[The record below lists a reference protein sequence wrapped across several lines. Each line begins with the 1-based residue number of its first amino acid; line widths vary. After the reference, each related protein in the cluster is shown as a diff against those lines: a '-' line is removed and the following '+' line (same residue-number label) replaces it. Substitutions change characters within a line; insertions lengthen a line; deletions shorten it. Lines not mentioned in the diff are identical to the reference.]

1 MHAGPAISLPCNSRV
16 PMPFAADPNS
26 ACGQAIDFCDRFSPA
41 PFTISGR
48 HALTLAQPV
57 RSKERWPAKQQD
69 AGRPRF
75 PGRDTMSAVGVDT
88 GFDLAAA
95 ASGPNEISRRLE
107 SLPASAYL
115 WRLVILLSLGGCFEI
130 YDLFLTGYIAPG
142 LNRSG
147 LLTTT
152 TQAFFGF
159 SGIGAF
165 VAATFAGLF
174 VGTFFL
180 GFLADRFG
188 RRSIFTFALLGYTAA
203 SVAMACQ
210 TTSGGV
216 LLWRFIAG
224 IGIGVEIIT
233 IDAYITELVPSWMR
247 GRAFAINQAVMFTAV
262 PVVAALAWWLVPL
275 SPYEIDGWRWVV
287 LTGAAGSMVIWILRL
302 YVPESPLWL
311 ARHGRTEEAVE
322 ILRKLE
328 AAAGT
333 DAARPE
339 RMPDALSSRAEAK
352 AGFAELFK
360 PPYLSLVVLFM
371 VFNFCQAF
379 GFYGF
384 ANWVPTLLVEKG
396 ITVTKSLQYSF
407 IVAFAYPIAPLLA
420 ASFADRLERKWIIC
434 GACVAIIAFGMAFS
448 QFTEPALLIL
458 SGVMLTAANMT
469 MSYAYHAYQTEVF
482 PTSIRARSSGLVY
495 SMSRVSAT
503 FSGFI
508 VAYVLRE
515 GGVSGVF
522 GLITSAMVVVIVAIA
537 AFGPNVRGKPLDA

>member
-1 MHAGPAISLPCNSRV
+1 
-16 PMPFAADPNS
+16 
-26 ACGQAIDFCDRFSPA
+26 
-41 PFTISGR
+41 
-48 HALTLAQPV
+48 
-57 RSKERWPAKQQD
+57 
-69 AGRPRF
+69 
-75 PGRDTMSAVGVDT
+75 MSAVGIDT
-88 GFDLAAA
+88 DLDLAAA
-95 ASGPNEISRRLE
+95 RGGADEISRRLE
-107 SLPASAYL
+107 SLPASSYL

-147 LLTTT
+147 LLTTKT
-152 TQAFFGF
+152 EAFFGF

-188 RRSIFTFALLGYTAA
+188 RRSIFTYALLGYTAA
-203 SVAMACQ
+203 TVVMACQ

-216 LLWRFIAG
+216 LLWRFVAG

-233 IDAYITELVPSWMR
+233 IDAFITELVPSCMR
-247 GRAFAINQAVMFTAV
+247 GRAFAVNQAVMFIAV
-262 PVVAALAWWLVPL
+262 PIVAALAWWLVPL
-275 SPYEIDGWRWVV
+275 SPYGIDGWRWVV
-287 LTGAAGSMVIWILRL
+287 LLGAAASMVIWILRL

-311 ARHGRTEEAVE
+311 ARHGRTEEAFK
-322 ILRKLE
+322 ILATLE
-328 AAAGT
+328 SAGGAAPARQGRIAGKAPARAAAKVGYA
-333 DAARPE
+333 D
-339 RMPDALSSRAEAK
+339 
-352 AGFAELFK
+352 LFK

-371 VFNFCQAF
+371 VFNLCQAF

-420 ASFADRLERKWIIC
+420 ASFADRFERKWIIC
-434 GACVAIIAFGMAFS
+434 GASVAIIAFGMAFS
-448 QFTEPALLIL
+448 QLALPALLIL
-458 SGVMLTAANMT
+458 CGVLLTAANMT

-482 PTSIRARSSGLVY
+482 PTSIRARASGLVY
-495 SMSRVSAT
+495 SMSRVSAM

-508 VAYVLRE
+508 IAYMLRE
-515 GGVSGVF
+515 GGVGGVF
-522 GLITSAMVVVIVAIA
+522 GLITAAMAVVLVTIA
-537 AFGPNVRGKPLDA
+537 AFGPDVHGRPLDA

>member
-1 MHAGPAISLPCNSRV
+1 MAEIQDSRWRSEIRCLQPKWLEAPNRLAHPQEDSMSVAEIAGGTEV
-16 PMPFAADPNS
+16 
-26 ACGQAIDFCDRFSPA
+26 
-41 PFTISGR
+41 
-48 HALTLAQPV
+48 
-57 RSKERWPAKQQD
+57 
-69 AGRPRF
+69 
-75 PGRDTMSAVGVDT
+75 
-88 GFDLAAA
+88 AAA
-95 ASGPNEISRRLE
+95 RGGADEISRRLE
-107 SLPASAYL
+107 SLPASSYL

-159 SGIGAF
+159 SGTGAF

-188 RRSIFTFALLGYTAA
+188 RRAIFTYALLGYSAA
-203 SVAMACQ
+203 SVIMACQ
-210 TTSGGV
+210 SSSGGV

-247 GRAFAINQAVMFTAV
+247 GRAFAVNQAVMFIAV

-275 SPYEIDGWRWVV
+275 SPYGVDGWRWVV
-287 LTGAAGSMVIWILRL
+287 IIGAAASMVIWVLRL

-311 ARHGRTEEAVE
+311 ARHGRTDDAVE
-322 ILRKLE
+322 ILARLD
-328 AAAGT
+328 ASASHAGT
-333 DAARPE
+333 RRAR
-339 RMPDALSSRAEAK
+339 SAEAPPPRV
-352 AGFAELFK
+352 ATSVSFADLFK

-434 GACVAIIAFGMAFS
+434 GACVAIIVFGMAFS
-448 QFTEPALLIL
+448 QLTAPALLIL
-458 SGVMLTAANMT
+458 CGVLLTAANMT

-482 PTSIRARSSGLVY
+482 PTAVRARASGMVY
-495 SMSRVSAT
+495 SMSRISAM

-515 GGVSGVF
+515 AGVGGVF
-522 GLITSAMVVVIVAIA
+522 GLITAAMAVVIVAIA
-537 AFGPNVRGKPLDA
+537 TFGPNVRGKPLDA

>member
-1 MHAGPAISLPCNSRV
+1 MAAGS
-16 PMPFAADPNS
+16 
-26 ACGQAIDFCDRFSPA
+26 
-41 PFTISGR
+41 
-48 HALTLAQPV
+48 
-57 RSKERWPAKQQD
+57 
-69 AGRPRF
+69 
-75 PGRDTMSAVGVDT
+75 
-88 GFDLAAA
+88 DLAT
-95 ASGPNEISRRLE
+95 ASIGPDEISRRLE
-107 SLPASAYL
+107 SLPASSYA

-130 YDLFLTGYIAPG
+130 YDLFFTGYIAPG
-142 LNRSG
+142 LTRSG

-174 VGTFFL
+174 AGTFFL
-180 GFLADRFG
+180 GFLADRYG
-188 RRSIFTFALLGYTAA
+188 RRAIFTFALLGYSAA
-203 SVAMACQ
+203 SVVMACQ
-210 TTSGGV
+210 TTSEGL

-224 IGIGVEIIT
+224 VGIGVEIIT

-247 GRAFAINQAVMFTAV
+247 GRAFAINQATIFIAV
-262 PVVAALAWWLVPL
+262 PVVAALSWWLVPL
-275 SPYEIDGWRWVV
+275 SPSGVDGWRWVV
-287 LTGAAGSMVIWILRL
+287 LIGAAASMVIWVLRL

-311 ARHGRTEEAVE
+311 ARHGRTEEALK
-322 ILRKLE
+322 IMARLE
-328 AAAGT
+328 ASAAT
-333 DAARPE
+333 AAARPKSIAD
-339 RMPDALSSRAEAK
+339 RMPAGAPPR
-352 AGFAELFK
+352 AGFAEMFR
-360 PPYLSLVVLFM
+360 PPYLSLVALFM

-458 SGVMLTAANMT
+458 SGVLLTAANMT

-482 PTSIRARSSGLVY
+482 PTAIRARASGLVY
-495 SMSRVSAT
+495 SMSRISAT

-508 VAYVLRE
+508 VAYMLRV
-515 GGVSGVF
+515 GGVNGVF
-522 GLITSAMVVVIVAIA
+522 GLITSAMIVVIIVVA
-537 AFGPNVRGKPLDA
+537 AFGPHVRGKPLDA

>member
-1 MHAGPAISLPCNSRV
+1 MQSSNASRASAGMQGGI
-16 PMPFAADPNS
+16 
-26 ACGQAIDFCDRFSPA
+26 
-41 PFTISGR
+41 
-48 HALTLAQPV
+48 
-57 RSKERWPAKQQD
+57 
-69 AGRPRF
+69 
-75 PGRDTMSAVGVDT
+75 MSAVGIDR
-88 GFDLAAA
+88 GIDLAATPA
-95 ASGPNEISRRLE
+95 TPDDIARRLE
-107 SLPASAYL
+107 SLPASSYV

-142 LNRSG
+142 LDRSG
-147 LLTTT
+147 LLTTK

-188 RRSIFTFALLGYTAA
+188 RRSIFTYALLGYTAA
-203 SVAMACQ
+203 TVVMACQ

-247 GRAFAINQAVMFTAV
+247 GRAFAVNQAVMFIAV
-262 PVVAALAWWLVPL
+262 PIVAALSWWLVRS
-275 SPYEIDGWRWVV
+275 SPYGVEGWRWVV
-287 LTGAAGSMVIWILRL
+287 LIGAAASMIIWVLRL
-302 YVPESPLWL
+302 FVPESPLWL
-311 ARHGRTEEAVE
+311 ARHGRAEEAVK
-322 ILRKLE
+322 IIRTLE
-328 AAAGT
+328 LAAG
-333 DAARPE
+333 AAQT
-339 RMPDALSSRAEAK
+339 RAQNIPGGSVGTAAK
-352 AGFAELFK
+352 VGYADLFK
-360 PPYLSLVVLFM
+360 PPYLSLVALFM

-420 ASFADRLERKWIIC
+420 ASFADRFERKWIIC

-448 QFTEPALLIL
+448 QLTLPALLIL
-458 SGVMLTAANMT
+458 CGVLLTASNMT

-482 PTSIRARSSGLVY
+482 PTAIRARASGLVY
-495 SMSRVSAT
+495 SMSRVSAM

-508 VAYVLRE
+508 VAYMLRE
-515 GGVSGVF
+515 AGVGGVF
-522 GLITSAMVVVIVAIA
+522 GLITAAMVVVIVAMA
-537 AFGPNVRGKPLDA
+537 AFGPDVRGKPLAA

>member
-1 MHAGPAISLPCNSRV
+1 
-16 PMPFAADPNS
+16 
-26 ACGQAIDFCDRFSPA
+26 
-41 PFTISGR
+41 
-48 HALTLAQPV
+48 
-57 RSKERWPAKQQD
+57 
-69 AGRPRF
+69 
-75 PGRDTMSAVGVDT
+75 MSAVG
-88 GFDLAAA
+88 FDAATNLAT
-95 ASGPNEISRRLE
+95 ASDGSDEISRRLE
-107 SLPASAYL
+107 ALPASSYL
-115 WRLVILLSLGGCFEI
+115 WRLVILLSLGGWFEV
-130 YDLFLTGYIAPG
+130 YDLFFTGYIAPG

-188 RRSIFTFALLGYTAA
+188 RRAIFTYALLGYTAA
-203 SVAMACQ
+203 TVAMACQ

-247 GRAFAINQAVMFTAV
+247 GRAFAVNQAVMFTAV
-262 PVVAALAWWLVPL
+262 PVVAALSWWLVPL
-275 SPYEIDGWRWVV
+275 QPYGIDGWRWVV

-311 ARHGRTEEAVE
+311 ARHGRTADALR
-322 ILRKLE
+322 ILQTLE
-328 AAAGT
+328 ATAGAT
-333 DAARPE
+333 SARPKVSAAASPA
-339 RMPDALSSRAEAK
+339 RPVAK
-352 AGFAELFK
+352 AGYADLFR
-360 PPYLSLVVLFM
+360 PPYLSLVALFM
-371 VFNFCQAF
+371 IFNLCQAF
-379 GFYGF
+379 GVYGF
-384 ANWVPTLLVEKG
+384 ANWVPALLVEKG

-407 IVAFAYPIAPLLA
+407 IIAFAYPIAPLLA
-420 ASFADRLERKWIIC
+420 ASFADRFERKWIIC
-434 GACVAIIAFGMAFS
+434 GAAVAIGAFGMAFS
-448 QFTEPALLIL
+448 QFAEPAALIL
-458 SGVMLTAANMT
+458 CGVLITAANMT

-482 PTSIRARSSGLVY
+482 PTAIRARAAGLVY

-508 VAYVLRE
+508 VAFTLRE
-515 GGVSGVF
+515 AGVGGVF
-522 GLITSAMVVVIVAIA
+522 GLITTAMVIVIVAMA
-537 AFGPNVRGKPLDA
+537 AFGPNVRGKPLPA

>member
-1 MHAGPAISLPCNSRV
+1 M
-16 PMPFAADPNS
+16 AALD
-26 ACGQAIDFCDRFSPA
+26 ID
-41 PFTISGR
+41 
-48 HALTLAQPV
+48 
-57 RSKERWPAKQQD
+57 
-69 AGRPRF
+69 
-75 PGRDTMSAVGVDT
+75 VGT
-88 GFDLAAA
+88 GI
-95 ASGPNEISRRLE
+95 ASGSDGPDEISRRLE
-107 SLPASAYL
+107 SLPASSYL
-115 WRLVILLSLGGCFEI
+115 WRLVILLSLGGWFEV
-130 YDLFLTGYIAPG
+130 YDLFFTGYIAPG

-188 RRSIFTFALLGYTAA
+188 RRSIFTWALLGYTAA

-210 TTSGGV
+210 RTSEGV

-224 IGIGVEIIT
+224 IGIGVEIVT

-247 GRAFAINQAVMFTAV
+247 GRAFAVNQAVMFTAV

-275 SPYEIDGWRWVV
+275 TPYDIDGWRWVV
-287 LTGAAGSMVIWILRL
+287 LIGAAGSMAIWILRR

-311 ARHGRTEEAVE
+311 ARHGRLEEANN
-322 ILRKLE
+322 ILRALE
-328 AAAGT
+328 ASSGKV
-333 DAARPE
+333 AARPQ
-339 RMPDALSSRAEAK
+339 SSAVATPTRAPAAK
-352 AGFAELFK
+352 AGYADLFR

-379 GFYGF
+379 GVYGF
-384 ANWVPTLLVEKG
+384 ANWVPALLVEKG

-407 IVAFAYPIAPLLA
+407 IIAFAYPIAPLLA
-420 ASFADRLERKWIIC
+420 ASFADTFERKWIIC
-434 GACVAIIAFGMAFS
+434 GAAAAIGAFGMAFS
-448 QFTEPALLIL
+448 QFREPALLIL
-458 SGVMLTAANMT
+458 CGVLITASNMT
-469 MSYAYHAYQTEVF
+469 LSYAYHAYQTEVF
-482 PTSIRARSSGLVY
+482 PTQIRARAAGLVY

-503 FSGFI
+503 FSGFV
-508 VAYVLRE
+508 VAFTLRE
-515 GGVSGVF
+515 AGTVGVF
-522 GLITSAMVVVIVAIA
+522 ALITSAMVVVIVAIA

>member
-1 MHAGPAISLPCNSRV
+1 MSTVSIEAG
-16 PMPFAADPNS
+16 
-26 ACGQAIDFCDRFSPA
+26 
-41 PFTISGR
+41 T
-48 HALTLAQPV
+48 
-57 RSKERWPAKQQD
+57 
-69 AGRPRF
+69 
-75 PGRDTMSAVGVDT
+75 
-88 GFDLAAA
+88 DLAGG
-95 ASGPNEISRRLE
+95 STGPDEISRRLE
-107 SLPASAYL
+107 SLPASAYA

-130 YDLFLTGYIAPG
+130 YDLFFTGYIAPG

-174 VGTFFL
+174 AGTFFL

-188 RRSIFTFALLGYTAA
+188 RRAIFTFALLGYSAA
-203 SVAMACQ
+203 SVIMACQ
-210 TTSGGV
+210 TTSGGL

-224 IGIGVEIIT
+224 VGIGVEIIT
-233 IDAYITELVPSWMR
+233 IDAYITELVPSGMR
-247 GRAFAINQAVMFTAV
+247 GRAFAINQATMFISV

-275 SPYEIDGWRWVV
+275 SPYGVDGWRWVV
-287 LTGAAGSMVIWILRL
+287 LIGAAASMVIWVLRL

-311 ARHGRTEEAVE
+311 ARHGRTEEALK
-322 ILRKLE
+322 ILATLE
-328 AAAGT
+328 ASATPA
-333 DAARPE
+333 AARPKPVVN
-339 RMPDALSSRAEAK
+339 MVPARAPLQ

-458 SGVMLTAANMT
+458 SGVLLTAANMT

-482 PTSIRARSSGLVY
+482 PTAIRARASGLVY
-495 SMSRVSAT
+495 SMSRISAT

-508 VAYVLRE
+508 VAYMLRVA
-515 GGVSGVF
+515 GINGVF
-522 GLITSAMVVVIVAIA
+522 GLITSAMIIVIIVVA

>member
-1 MHAGPAISLPCNSRV
+1 
-16 PMPFAADPNS
+16 
-26 ACGQAIDFCDRFSPA
+26 
-41 PFTISGR
+41 
-48 HALTLAQPV
+48 
-57 RSKERWPAKQQD
+57 
-69 AGRPRF
+69 
-75 PGRDTMSAVGVDT
+75 MSAVSIDSGL
-88 GFDLAAA
+88 DLAAA
-95 ASGPNEISRRLE
+95 GGGADEISRRLE
-107 SLPASAYL
+107 NLPASSYV

-142 LNRSG
+142 LNKSG

-188 RRSIFTFALLGYTAA
+188 RRAIFTCALLGYSAA

-224 IGIGVEIIT
+224 IGIGVEVIT

-247 GRAFAINQAVMFTAV
+247 GRAFAVNQAVMFIAV
-262 PVVAALAWWLVPL
+262 PIVAALAWWLVPL
-275 SPYEIDGWRWVV
+275 SPYGIEGWRWVV
-287 LTGAAGSMVIWILRL
+287 LIGAAASMIIWILRL

-311 ARHGRTEEAVE
+311 ARHGRTDEAVA
-322 ILRKLE
+322 ILRMLE
-328 AAAGT
+328 ARTGAPAT
-333 DAARPE
+333 RPEKSDAPPARPT
-339 RMPDALSSRAEAK
+339 AK
-352 AGFAELFK
+352 VGYADLLR
-360 PPYLSLVVLFM
+360 PPYRSLVVLFM

-396 ITVTKSLQYSF
+396 ITVTRSLQYSF

-420 ASFADRLERKWIIC
+420 ASFADRFERKWVIC
-434 GACVAIIAFGMAFS
+434 GACVAIIVFGLIFA
-448 QFTEPALLIL
+448 QLTLPALLIL
-458 SGVMLTAANMT
+458 CGVLLTAANMT

-482 PTSIRARSSGLVY
+482 PTQVRARAAGLVY

-508 VAYVLRE
+508 VAYMLRE
-515 GGVSGVF
+515 GGVGGVF
-522 GLITSAMVVVIVAIA
+522 GLITTAMVVVIVAVA
-537 AFGPNVRGKPLDA
+537 AFGPDVRGKPLDA